1 MRPRTNCVVL
11 RSPQIHVSSI
21 ENAQKRET
29 PGYPID
35 NDLLSFRGELVED
48 CAQ

>member
-1 MRPRTNCVVL
+1 MSRTNCIVF
-11 RSPQIHVSSI
+11 RSPKIHKSSI
-21 ENAQKRET
+21 ENGQKRET

-48 CAQ
+48 RA